1 MDQESFTGTI
11 FRAANRENKIQLFQ
25 IIKRSKHDKPFFLL
39 ERINICRSLL
49 SSLQLLWIISNEN
62 VITVWVPL
70 IVIRDL
76 KPENILMDADMHIK
90 ITDFGTA
97 KILSDG
103 EVNEKGQKT

>member
-1 MDQESFTGTI
+1 M
-11 FRAANRENKIQLFQ
+11 
-25 IIKRSKHDKPFFLL
+25 
-39 ERINICRSLL
+39 
-49 SSLQLLWIISNEN
+49 WIISNEN

-103 EVNEKGQKT
+103 EVNEKG

>member
-1 MDQESFTGTI
+1 MQESSFISTT
-11 FRAANRENKIQLFQ
+11 FVDYFQ
-25 IIKRSKHDKPFFLL
+25 WKCDY
-39 ERINICRSLL
+39 SLV
-49 SSLQLLWIISNEN
+49 SFQ
-62 VITVWVPL
+62 L

-103 EVNEKGQKT
+103 EVNEKG